1 MMNAEFF
8 KEMGIKFAKYT
19 LPRGLQIEMIVI
31 GTGNEAVTQKI
42 KKLDIKEK
50 KSSGQASYADKK
62 DGRGPESGRC
72 L

>member
-1 MMNAEFF
+1 MMSAEFF
-8 KEMGIKFAKYT
+8 KGMGIKFAKYT
-19 LPRGLQIEMIVI
+19 LPRGLQIETIVV

-50 KSSGQASYADKK
+50 KSSGQASYADEE
-62 DGRGPESGRC
+62 DGRGPDSGRC